1 MLPIDYSLLDR
12 RVSYFVSFR
21 NGIRGLFFT
30 NKIKKCKDVLF
41 KIYNIDCFVGFII
54 LWICWYIYIYTFLFL
69 QLILFCETFL
79 NILYFNFFPEVNVL
93 TSCSYS
99 EKILRELT
107 HYRYRIYW
115 RLKSSSPSSQLLK
128 VYAQS
133 WKG

>member
-21 NGIRGLFFT
+21 NGIRGLFFI

-54 LWICWYIYIYTFLFL
+54 LWILWIYIFFFFSWFFSVKLSSIFFT
-69 QLILFCETFL
+69 
-79 NILYFNFFPEVNVL
+79 YFNFFPEVNVL